1 MSYTALASIGIIAAV
16 LVDLTVL
23 RTRLVLTKTFWL
35 SYAIIV
41 AFQLLVNGVPTGL
54 SIVRYNPATILGVR
68 LAYAPIEDIAFGF
81 AMTVL
86 TLAWWVWLGRRS
98 GTETPSGRQPRRP
111 TRGTPTTSARR
122 AASRLGVG
130 GRCGVSVGRGRGV

>member
-1 MSYTALASIGIIAAV
+1 MSYTALAGVGIVAAV

-35 SYAIIV
+35 SYAIII
-41 AFQLLVNGVPTGL
+41 AFQLLVNGVLTGL
-54 SIVRYNPATILGVR
+54 SVVRYNPATILGVR

-98 GTETPSGRQPRRP
+98 GAGTPSRR
-111 TRGTPTTSARR
+111 R
-122 AASRLGVG
+122 
-130 GRCGVSVGRGRGV
+130 

>member
-1 MSYTALASIGIIAAV
+1 MSYTALASIGIIAAM

-41 AFQLLVNGVPTGL
+41 AFQLLVNGVLTGL

-81 AMTVL
+81 AMTVF

-98 GTETPSGRQPRRP
+98 GTDTPSGRQPRDPLAARP
-111 TRGTPTTSARR
+111 P
-122 AASRLGVG
+122 
-130 GRCGVSVGRGRGV
+130 VGRSSAARSRWAI